1 MDLQYIMQ
9 FVLTNTCMTNQ
20 VTSTKATWGYK
31 RVFTGSKWES

>member
-1 MDLQYIMQ
+1 MQ

-20 VTSTKATWGYK
+20 VTSTKATCINRGYK